1 MPKPRRHRLI
11 EIDLPEFGVNARPLP
26 PSLHDF
32 QSGDVEGWHNPV
44 RISLQQGKPVVG
56 VTLSTPSVEIA
67 AQAAEMGFD
76 FLWIE
81 MEHSPITLE
90 TARNMIL
97 ATRGSR
103 AMPFIRVPVVEL
115 WTAKRVMDM
124 GALGVIFPFV
134 SSAETARIAADAC
147 KYPPHGRRGSGAGL
161 ATFRWPAPGG
171 YYDFADNNIVVVTN
185 IEDTAAIENI
195 DAIAATPGIDVLFIG
210 TSDLS
215 FSLGLRGEQNHPLVL
230 DAIKKVVRAA
240 QQAGKAV
247 GRPLPKTD
255 QYSRFVDEGFTFFQ
269 AQTEINL
276 LAAGAQAY
284 LTPLGKWHPS
294 VGPRPMY

>member
-1 MPKPRRHRLI
+1 MVT
-11 EIDLPEFGVNARPLP
+11 PEQKVVPW
-26 PSLHDF
+26 
-32 QSGDVEGWHNPV
+32 ENPV
-44 RISLQQGKPVVG
+44 RASLREGKPVVG
-56 VTLSTPSVEIA
+56 ITISTTSVEIA

-90 TARNMIL
+90 TARHMIL

-134 SSAETARIAADAC
+134 STPESAKIAAEAC
-147 KYPPHGRRGSGAGL
+147 KYPPVGLRGSGAGL

-171 YYDFADNNIVVVTN
+171 YYDFADGNIVVVTN
-185 IEDTAAIENI
+185 IEDTTALAHI

-215 FSLGLRGEQNHPLVL
+215 FSLGLRGQQDHPALL
-230 DAIKKVVRAA
+230 TAIAKVVEAA
-240 QQAGKAV
+240 RKYGKAV
-247 GRPLPKTD
+247 GRPLVEAKRYN
-255 QYSRFVDEGFTFFQ
+255 QFVDEGFTFFQ

-276 LAAGAQAY
+276 LAAGAEAY
-284 LTPLGKWHPS
+284 LTPLNKWRPS

>member
-1 MPKPRRHRLI
+1 
-11 EIDLPEFGVNARPLP
+11 
-26 PSLHDF
+26 
-32 QSGDVEGWHNPV
+32 
-44 RISLQQGKPVVG
+44 
-56 VTLSTPSVEIA
+56 
-67 AQAAEMGFD
+67 
-76 FLWIE
+76 
-81 MEHSPITLE
+81 
-90 TARNMIL
+90 MIL

-134 SSAETARIAADAC
+134 SSAEAARIAADAC
-147 KYPPHGRRGSGAGL
+147 KYPPAGRRGSGAGL

-195 DAIAATPGIDVLFIG
+195 GAIAATPGIDVLFIG

-215 FSLGLRGEQNHPLVL
+215 FSLGLRGEQNHPLVI
-230 DAIKKVVRAA
+230 DAIKEVVRAA
-240 QQAGKAV
+240 HQAGKAV
-247 GRPLPKTD
+247 GRPLPKPD
-255 QYSRFVDEGFTFFQ
+255 QYNRFVDEGFTFFQ

-276 LAAGAQAY
+276 LAGGAQAY
-284 LTPLGKWHPS
+284 LAPLGKWRAFL
-294 VGPRPMY
+294 GPRPMY

>member
-1 MPKPRRHRLI
+1 MSGLGSLAD
-11 EIDLPEFGVNARPLP
+11 EEVNATMKSQDQEIVPW
-26 PSLHDF
+26 
-32 QSGDVEGWHNPV
+32 ENPV
-44 RISLQQGKPVVG
+44 RVSLREGKPVVG
-56 VTLSTPSVEIA
+56 ITLSIPSPEIA
-67 AQAAEMGFD
+67 AQAADMGFD

-103 AMPFIRVPVVEL
+103 TMPFIRVPVVDL

-134 SSAETARIAADAC
+134 SSAESAKLAAAAC
-147 KYPPHGRRGSGAGL
+147 KYPPSGRRGSGAGL

-171 YYDFADNNIVVVTN
+171 YYDFADKNIVVVTN
-185 IEDTAAIENI
+185 IEDTEAIGNI

-215 FSLGLRGEQNHPLVL
+215 FSLGLRGDQNHPSLHE
-230 DAIKKVVRAA
+230 AIAKVVRAA
-240 QQAGKAV
+240 HREGKAV
-247 GRPLPKTD
+247 GRPLVKAD
-255 QYSRFVDEGFTFFQ
+255 RFEEFVSQGFTFFQ

-276 LAAGAQAY
+276 MAAGAEAY
-284 LTPLGKWHPS
+284 LKPLGKWCPS

>member
-1 MPKPRRHRLI
+1 MTESQPTVVPW
-11 EIDLPEFGVNARPLP
+11 E
-26 PSLHDF
+26 
-32 QSGDVEGWHNPV
+32 NPV
-44 RISLQQGKPVVG
+44 LASLREKKPVVG
-56 VTLSTPSVEIA
+56 MTLSTPSVEIA
-67 AQAAEMGFD
+67 AQAADMGFD

-134 SSAETARIAADAC
+134 STPEQAMLAASACR
-147 KYPPHGRRGSGAGL
+147 YPPQGGRGSGAGL

-171 YYDFADNNIVVVTN
+171 YYDFADKNIAVITN
-185 IEDTAAIENI
+185 IEDTTAMANL
-195 DAIAATPGIDVLFIG
+195 DAIADTPGIDVLFIG

-215 FSLGLRGEQNHPLVL
+215 FSLGFRGRQDPPELHA
-230 DAIKKVVRAA
+230 AIKKVVKAA
-240 QQAGKAV
+240 HKAGKAV
-247 GRPLPKTD
+247 GRPL
-255 QYSRFVDEGFTFFQ
+255 VDAQLLPAVRRRGFH
-269 AQTEINL
+269 L
-276 LAAGAQAY
+276 LPSSDRNQSDGGGRGALSECPQ
-284 LTPLGKWHPS
+284 
-294 VGPRPMY
+294 

>member
-1 MPKPRRHRLI
+1 MEKNEEVVPW
-11 EIDLPEFGVNARPLP
+11 E
-26 PSLHDF
+26 
-32 QSGDVEGWHNPV
+32 NPV
-44 RISLQQGKPVVG
+44 LASLRKGNPVVG
-56 VTLSTPSVEIA
+56 GTISTPSVEIA
-67 AQAAEMGFD
+67 AQMADMGFD

-103 AMPFIRVPVVEL
+103 TMPFIRVPVVEL

-124 GALGVIFPFV
+124 GALGVVFPFV
-134 SSAETARIAADAC
+134 STPETAKIAASAC
-147 KYPPHGRRGSGAGL
+147 KYPPSGGRGSGAGL

-171 YYDFADNNIVVVTN
+171 YYDFADKNIAVITN
-185 IEDTAAIENI
+185 IEDTKAIENL

-215 FSLGLRGEQNHPLVL
+215 FSLGLRGEQNHPLLL
-230 DAIKKVVRAA
+230 DAIRKVVTAA
-240 QQAGKAV
+240 HREGKAV
-247 GRPLPKTD
+247 GRPLPRAD
-255 QYSRFVDEGFTFFQ
+255 QYQQFVDEGFTFFQ

-276 LAAGAQAY
+276 MAAGAREY
-284 LTPLGKWHPS
+284 LTPLKKWRPA

>member
-1 MPKPRRHRLI
+1 MDQEKLVTAW
-11 EIDLPEFGVNARPLP
+11 E
-26 PSLHDF
+26 
-32 QSGDVEGWHNPV
+32 NPI
-44 RISLQQGKPVVG
+44 RAALREGKPVFSA
-56 VTLSTPSVEIA
+56 TISTSSVEIA
-67 AQAAEMGFD
+67 TQVADMGFD

-134 SSAETARIAADAC
+134 STPEQAKTAAAAC
-147 KYPPHGRRGSGAGL
+147 KYPPNGARGSGAGL

-171 YYDFADNNIVVVTN
+171 YYDFADQNIVVVTN
-185 IEDTAAIENI
+185 IEDTTAIENI
-195 DAIAATPGIDVLFIG
+195 EAIAATPGIDVLFIG
-210 TSDLS
+210 TSNLS
-215 FSLGLRGEQNHPLVL
+215 FSLGLRGQQDHPLLL
-230 DAIKKVVRAA
+230 DAIGKVVEAA
-240 QQAGKAV
+240 RKHGKAV
-247 GRPLPKTD
+247 GRPL
-255 QYSRFVDEGFTFFQ
+255 VDVKRYQQFAEEGFTFFQ
-269 AQTEINL
+269 GQTEINL
-276 LAAGAQAY
+276 MAAGAEAY
-284 LTPLGKWHPS
+284 LKPLQKWCPS

>member
-1 MPKPRRHRLI
+1 MKPTSDMA
-11 EIDLPEFGVNARPLP
+11 EW
-26 PSLHDF
+26 
-32 QSGDVEGWHNPV
+32 QNPV
-44 RISLQQGKPVVG
+44 RVSLQEGKPVVG
-56 VTLSTPSVEIA
+56 ITLSTPSIEIA
-67 AQAAEMGFD
+67 AQAADMGFD

-97 ATRGSR
+97 ATRGFR

-134 SSAETARIAADAC
+134 SSAQTARIAAEAC
-147 KYPPHGRRGSGAGL
+147 KYPPGGLRGSGAGL

-171 YYDFADNNIVVVTN
+171 YYEFADKNIVVVTN
-185 IEDTAAIENI
+185 IEDIAAIENI
-195 DAIAATPGIDVLFIG
+195 DAIAATPGIDVLFVG

-215 FSLGLRGEQNHPLVL
+215 FSLGLRGDQNHPLVL
-230 DAIKKVVRAA
+230 DAISKVVRAA
-240 QQAGKAV
+240 HRAGKAV
-247 GRPLPKTD
+247 GRPLVKSD
-255 QYSRFVDEGFTFFQ
+255 QYKRFVDEGFTLFQ

-276 LAAGAQAY
+276 LAAGAEAY
-284 LTPLGKWHPS
+284 LAPLGKWRTS